1 MENKAKI
8 GIMGAAGF
16 TGGELIR
23 LLLNHPNISLKS
35 LQSRSQ
41 AGKKIS
47 VVHPDLLGEIDL
59 VFTENLESNLDIVF
73 LCLPHGESK
82 YVINNQ
88 QFGAN
93 TKIID
98 LSNDFRLNANA
109 SNFVYGLPELN
120 KSKIKLAKNIANP
133 GCFATA
139 IQLAL
144 LPMAS
149 AKKLNNDIHISAITG
164 STGAGIKGEPT
175 VHFSWRTN
183 NISVYKAFNH
193 QHLGEINESL
203 LQLQPTLSSEI
214 NFIPYRGNFTRGIIA
229 TTYTIFEG
237 SLEYIKDLY
246 KTFYKDQPFVLISDI
261 NIDLKQVINTNKCI
275 IYLEKQGNK
284 LLIISIIDNLI
295 KGASGQAI
303 QNMNLMMGW
312 EETTGLQLK
321 SIGY

>member
-1 MENKAKI
+1 
-8 GIMGAAGF
+8 
-16 TGGELIR
+16 
-23 LLLNHPNISLKS
+23 
-35 LQSRSQ
+35 
-41 AGKKIS
+41 
-47 VVHPDLLGEIDL
+47 
-59 VFTENLESNLDIVF
+59 
-73 LCLPHGESK
+73 
-82 YVINNQ
+82 
-88 QFGAN
+88 
-93 TKIID
+93 
-98 LSNDFRLNANA
+98 
-109 SNFVYGLPELN
+109 
-120 KSKIKLAKNIANP
+120 
-133 GCFATA
+133 
-139 IQLAL
+139 
-144 LPMAS
+144 MAH
-149 AKKLNNDIHISAITG
+149 AQKLNNDIHISAITG

-237 SLEYIKDLY
+237 SIEYIKDLY
-246 KTFYKDQPFVLISDI
+246 KTFYKDQPFVFISDI

-303 QNMNLMMGW
+303 QNMNLMMDW
-312 EETTGLQLK
+312 EETTGLHLK

>member
-1 MENKAKI
+1 METKAKI

-23 LLLNHPNISLKS
+23 LLLNHPNITLVS

-47 VVHPDLLGEIDL
+47 AVHPDLLGEIDL
-59 VFTENLESNLDIVF
+59 VFTENLESNLDIIFV
-73 LCLPHGESK
+73 CLPHGESK
-82 YVINNQ
+82 YVVNNQ
-88 QFGAN
+88 QFGTN

-98 LSNDFRLNANA
+98 LSNDFRLQSNA
-109 SNFVYGLPELN
+109 SNFIYGLPELN
-120 KSKIKLAKNIANP
+120 KSKIKGAKNIANP

-144 LPMAS
+144 LPMAH
-149 AKKLNNDIHISAITG
+149 AQKLNNDIHISAITG

-237 SLEYIKDLY
+237 CIEYIKDLY
-246 KTFYKDQPFVLISDI
+246 KTFYKDQPFVFISDI

-312 EETTGLQLK
+312 EESTGLHLK

>member
-1 MENKAKI
+1 METKAKI

-23 LLLNHPNISLKS
+23 LLLNHPNITLVS

-47 VVHPDLLGEIDL
+47 AVHPDLLGEIDL
-59 VFTENLESNLDIVF
+59 VFTENLESNLDIIF

-82 YVINNQ
+82 YVVNNQ
-88 QFGAN
+88 QFGTN

-98 LSNDFRLNANA
+98 LSNDFRLQSNA
-109 SNFVYGLPELN
+109 SNFIYGLPELN
-120 KSKIKLAKNIANP
+120 KSKIKGAKNIANP

-144 LPMAS
+144 LPMAH
-149 AKKLNNDIHISAITG
+149 AQKLNNDIHISAITG
-164 STGAGIKGEPT
+164 STGAVIKGEPT

-203 LQLQPTLSSEI
+203 LQLQPTLSNEI

-237 SLEYIKDLY
+237 SIEYIKDLY
-246 KTFYKDQPFVLISDI
+246 KTFYKDQPFVFISDI

-303 QNMNLMMGW
+303 QNMNLMMDW
-312 EETTGLQLK
+312 EETTGLHLK